1 MSCYS
6 VSSGE
11 AAHRTGFPV
20 NAALRVCMS
29 PVVHTFT
36 PFLSPR
42 TPSDA
47 SPLAVHQVGGLR
59 SPPSQWLRASAPQT
73 PLRSPGTCSCGGYAG
88 RCPRPRSPC
97 SGATRVWTAGELVQ
111 SCVSATCISV
121 AIYERAVREQCSA
134 GLRAVL
140 HSIKTQAWVMSE
152 EECYDSIMWR
162 MVRTTAAAAIVLE
175 SARTPAVLS
184 PGRCSCGDCAQPA
197 HSAHRLPLL
206 LSPLFPPVQSFR
218 MNF

>member
-1 MSCYS
+1 MRFIKLAGYAARLASGCVHLRRRPPSAVLAPAPVAVMLADAPAPAVLAVGLLEFGQLGSSCS
-6 VSSGE
+6 
-11 AAHRTGFPV
+11 
-20 NAALRVCMS
+20 RVC
-29 PVVHTFT
+29 
-36 PFLSPR
+36 LPR
-42 TPSDA
+42 
-47 SPLAVHQVGGLR
+47 
-59 SPPSQWLRASAPQT
+59 
-73 PLRSPGTCSCGGYAG
+73 
-88 RCPRPRSPC
+88 
-97 SGATRVWTAGELVQ
+97 
-111 SCVSATCISV
+111 SATCISV
-121 AIYERAVREQCSA
+121 AVYERAVREQC
-134 GLRAVL
+134 LRAVL

-218 MNF
+218 MNFEVTSCGWMMKLRLA